1 MSSVMPSA
9 SNYAEQVL
17 REEAERLRQI
27 NEKKSEEATYAN
39 ASSMS
44 EANFNQ
50 IHTKSAAKVNL
61 NDEKDFPTLGNAK
74 GIPSFNVIFNLL
86 VLQLMLL
93 YGLIRLHLYRLQRL
107 NLLARPHL
115 VPPHQCVFFSLKN
128 TKEKM
133 PICRQLSILFVLV
146 L

>member
-74 GIPSFNVIFNLL
+74 GIPSFI
-86 VLQLMLL
+86 
-93 YGLIRLHLYRLQRL
+93 
-107 NLLARPHL
+107 
-115 VPPHQCVFFSLKN
+115 
-128 TKEKM
+128 
-133 PICRQLSILFVLV
+133 
-146 L
+146 